1 MRTPTKFK
9 ELVLKILTEE
19 EQKELEKPEKENM
32 KTVKEVY
39 KALKEDVKI
48 KELIEKIKSH
58 KWIKNNRRR
67 GECLSQSL
75 IIPIKL

>member
-1 MRTPTKFK
+1 MRTPTKIK

-32 KTVKEVY
+32 KTVVEVY

-58 KWIKNNRRR
+58 KRIKTIEREENV
-67 GECLSQSL
+67 
-75 IIPIKL
+75 